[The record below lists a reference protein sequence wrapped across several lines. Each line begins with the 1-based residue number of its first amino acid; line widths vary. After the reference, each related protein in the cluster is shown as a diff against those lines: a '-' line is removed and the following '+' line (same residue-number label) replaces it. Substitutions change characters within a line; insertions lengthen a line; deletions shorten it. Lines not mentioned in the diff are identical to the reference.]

1 MAAITDTGDIVK
13 PVNVIFQQT
22 LLRNAKPHAPY
33 FIGTMPA
40 DLTQHRGSLTAK
52 WRRVENLTPT
62 VSALSELTADTLP
75 TRASVVPSVTDVT
88 ATVQKYGQHILL
100 SEETDLANFNGQTDK
115 LVEVLG
121 ISAGRSL
128 NMLQR
133 NEAEDNLTIVFAGAV
148 ASDGVVVSAITLAS
162 IKSVVNTLDRN
173 SAIPFTP
180 MTRGNTIIGSAPIL
194 ASYWAICHPD
204 VAIDVVGL
212 TGFKSVE
219 TYAGH
224 TATEPFEF
232 GYLPVAGRGVRFLMS
247 PDASVDAGSGG
258 TTGSTGLRGSTNID
272 LYSVPVYGRDALGS
286 VGFGFEHIKETYD
299 PGDKLPGIMLIN
311 KGFGSS
317 GVADPFDE
325 LASLAWKSWHAAKVL
340 NSTWG
345 RTIRAGATSV

>member
-1 MAAITDTGDIVK
+1 MAAITDTGDITK
-13 PVNVIFQQT
+13 PVNVIFQET

-33 FIGTMPA
+33 FIGTAPA
-40 DLTQHRGSLTAK
+40 SLTQHRGSLTAS
-52 WRRVENLTPT
+52 WRRIENLTPT
-62 VSALSELTADTLP
+62 VTALTELTADTLP
-75 TRASVVPSVTDVT
+75 TRASVVPTVTDVT
-88 ATVQKYGQHILL
+88 AAVSKYGQHILL
-100 SEETDLANFNGQTDK
+100 SEETDLVNFNGQTDK

-133 NEAEDNLTIVFAGAV
+133 NEVEDNATIVFAGGA
-148 ASDGVVVSAITLAS
+148 ASDGVAASAITLAS

-173 SAIPFTP
+173 SAIPFMP
-180 MTRGNTIIGSAPIL
+180 MTRGNTIVGSAPIL
-194 ASYWAICHPD
+194 ASYWSICHPD

-232 GYLPVAGRGVRFLMS
+232 GYMPVAGRGVRFIMT
-247 PDASVDAGSGG
+247 PDATVDSGLG
-258 TTGSTGLRGSTNID
+258 AATGSTGLRGSTNID
-272 LYSVPVYGRDALGS
+272 LYSTPVYGMDAVGS
-286 VGFGFEHIKETYD
+286 VGFGFEHIKETYE

-325 LASLAWKSWHAAKVL
+325 LSSLAWKSWHAAKIL
-340 NSTWG
+340 NSTWI